1 MRPHG
6 SREGG
11 GGERSGS
18 ATHDEPSSG
27 YWYPQHA
34 GATSVDVLN
43 LLRRYREAESGMRSR
58 TRSSMSM
65 NETDLVAL
73 RYLLKAQREGR
84 VVLQRDLVRILGVT
98 SASVTALVDRLS
110 ASGHVT
116 RERHPSD
123 RRAVIVVPSVHSD
136 NEVRE
141 TLGAMHQRMIALV
154 DGLDENELAAVAKF
168 LSGMVTAVKASQT
181 LDEELREVVREAGDP
196 HGGSSEGRGA

>member
-1 MRPHG
+1 MTSDEFRR
-6 SREGG
+6 REPGQP
-11 GGERSGS
+11 ER
-18 ATHDEPSSG
+18 TDEPSSG

-43 LLRRYREAESGMRSR
+43 LLRHYRDAETEMRSR

-65 NETDLVAL
+65 NETDLIAL
-73 RYLLKAQREGR
+73 RYLLKAQREDR

-110 ASGHVT
+110 RSGHVT
-116 RERHPSD
+116 REPHPND
-123 RRAVIVVPSVHSD
+123 RRAVIVVPTVDSD

-141 TLGAMHQRMIALV
+141 TLGGMHQRMIALV

-168 LSGMVTAVKASQT
+168 LSGMVTAVKASQS
-181 LDEELREVVREAGDP
+181 LDEEFQEVVREQRSG
-196 HGGSSEGRGA
+196 GRGGAGADASER

>member
-1 MRPHG
+1 MASDDH
-6 SREGG
+6 SRRESARH
-11 GGERSGS
+11 ERTEE
-18 ATHDEPSSG
+18 ASSG

-43 LLRRYREAESGMRSR
+43 LLRQYRDAESDMRSR

-65 NETDLVAL
+65 NETDLIAL

-84 VVLQRDLVRILGVT
+84 VVLQRDLVRLLGVT

-110 ASGHVT
+110 KSGHVT
-116 RERHPSD
+116 REPHPND
-123 RRAVIVVPSVHSD
+123 RRAVIVVPTVDSD

-141 TLGAMHQRMIALV
+141 TLGGMHQRMIALV

-168 LSGMVTAVKASQT
+168 LSGMVTAVKASQS
-181 LDEELREVVREAGDP
+181 LEEEFREVVREQRSGGRDNAGPD
-196 HGGSSEGRGA
+196 SSER